1 MRKIVT
7 LVIGLIATTG
17 LAQAQFT
24 RYIVQLT
31 DKKGTPYTLSAPS
44 AYLSDKAITRRT
56 KQQRT
61 LDSTD
66 LPVNPA
72 YVNSIRNVP
81 FVTVLNVSKWLNQVL
96 IKIDTSQPTN
106 LSTALNAINGMPF
119 VKKSAAIAARVST
132 SSNSLSNTLAE
143 GLAPEPASFK
153 QTAKQ
158 TGAAEAFDYGSMYDQ
173 IHIHNGDYLHRL
185 GFSGRG
191 ITIAVIDAGFTNYL
205 TNPVFDSVR
214 LQGRILGTWDYVNNE
229 ANVNEVAALGS
240 HGSYVFS
247 CLASNRPGVLVG
259 TAPHAS
265 YWLLRTEDAATEYPV
280 EEQNW
285 AVAAEFADSVGVEM
299 ISTSLG
305 YSDFTNPIFDHSYAQ
320 RNGNTAM
327 ITLAADLAAKKG
339 MLVVVAAG
347 NSGSSSTDL
356 KFVGCPADAD
366 SVLTIGSIDV
376 NGNIAGSSSWGPN
389 GAGLIKPNVVA
400 VGANVV
406 VASLTSGNPTVNN
419 GTSFACPNM
428 AGLVACFW
436 QAFPEFSNM
445 QIIDAVQRSA
455 NRLTNPDFRFGYG
468 IPDFKKGIA
477 LLTKQYATAS
487 SEFNNCVVTI
497 NWKSKDDTSSLYT
510 LQRKLPGETG
520 FVNLRQVAS
529 SSLTFTA
536 NSYTY
541 NDTIRTAGGAPVQYR
556 ILQTIRSADTTVEI
570 ANLQQNINAVCFFD
584 NTMMAMPNPFDQ
596 QLLVVVN
603 LPEAIANMG
612 IKITDMMGRVMY
624 TKKADKP
631 AGYYSTSVSTTGW
644 SKGIYEVTL
653 YNNSKRMYERKVV
666 KN

>member
-1 MRKIVT
+1 MRKIAT
-7 LVIGLIATTG
+7 LVIVLIATTG
-17 LAQAQFT
+17 LAQAQFS
-24 RYIVQLT
+24 RYIVQLS

-44 AYLSDKAITRRT
+44 AYLSDKAIARRA
-56 KQQRT
+56 KQQRAI
-61 LDSTD
+61 DSTD

-72 YVNSIRNVP
+72 YINSIRNAP
-81 FVTVLNVSKWLNQVL
+81 FVTVLNNSKWLNQVL

-106 LSTALNAINGMPF
+106 LATALNAINALPF
-119 VKKSAAIAARVST
+119 VKRSAAIAARVST
-132 SSNSLSNTLAE
+132 GGNGLSSTLAE
-143 GLAPEPASFK
+143 RSVQAPVTIEQPAA
-153 QTAKQ
+153 QTD
-158 TGAAEAFDYGSMYDQ
+158 TAAAFNYGSMYNQ
-173 IHIHNGDYLHRL
+173 IHIHNGDYLHNL

-191 ITIAVIDAGFTNYL
+191 MTIAVIDAGFSNYL
-205 TNPVFDSVR
+205 NNPVFDSVR
-214 LQGRILGTWDYVNNE
+214 LQGRILGTWDYVKNE
-229 ANVNEVAALGS
+229 ASVNEDDA
-240 HGSYVFS
+240 HGGYVFS

-285 AVAAEFADSVGVEM
+285 VAAAEFADSAGVEM

-305 YSDFTNPIFDHSYAQ
+305 YADFTNPIFDYSYAQ

-327 ITLAADLAAKKG
+327 ITIAADLAAKKG
-339 MLVVVAAG
+339 ILVVVAAG
-347 NSGSSSTDL
+347 NSGSGSTDL

-389 GAGLIKPNVVA
+389 GAGLLKPNVVA

-406 VASLTSGNPTVNN
+406 VANLITGNPAFNN

-455 NRLTNPDFRFGYG
+455 NRSTNPDFRFGYG
-468 IPDFKKGIA
+468 VPDFKKGIA

-487 SEFNNCVVTI
+487 SDFNNCVVTL
-497 NWKSKDDTSSLYT
+497 NWKSKDDTSSVYT
-510 LQRKLPGETG
+510 LQRKLPGETV
-520 FVNLRQVAS
+520 FVNLRQIAS

-536 NSYTY
+536 NNYTY
-541 NDTIRTAGGAPVQYR
+541 NDTIRAADNVAVQYR
-556 ILQTIRSADTTVEI
+556 ILQTIRSADTTIEI

-584 NTMMAMPNPFDQ
+584 NTILALPSPFDQ
-596 QLLVVVN
+596 QLMVVVN

-612 IKITDMMGRVMY
+612 IKITDMMGRVLY
-624 TKKADKP
+624 TKKTDKP
-631 AGYYSTSVSTTGW
+631 AGYYSTSVSTIGW
-644 SKGIYEVTL
+644 KTGIYEVTL
-653 YNNSKRMYERKVV
+653 YNNNKRMYERKVM
-666 KN
+666 KK